1 MKPISSKKNA
11 SNVIEATCRKAY
23 KYKLD
28 PTPAQAAKLDWTLWR
43 CRELYNAALEERREA
58 WRLRHI
64 SIGYYEQKR
73 DLPAIKKLRPEYQ
86 DIHAHVLQDVIK
98 RVDLAFQAFFRRV
111 NAGQKPGYPRIQ
123 GSHRYHSLTYPEY
136 GNGVRVDGGILSLSK
151 IGRVPI
157 RLHRPIEGTPKIITI
172 SREADGWYACISCAY
187 VPTQP
192 LPLTGQETGID
203 VGLKS
208 FLALSDGT
216 FVENP
221 RHYRKA
227 ERVLK
232 RAQRRVSRRKK
243 GSHRR
248 RKAVRMLAKKHQK
261 IARQR
266 RDFHHKTALA
276 LVRQYDTIYFEAIQS
291 KNLSARPNPRP
302 AGNGGYLPNGASQK
316 AGLNKSIQDAGW
328 SQFLPI
334 LSCKAAYAGK
344 RAEAVSPA
352 YTSQDCSGC
361 GERVPKS
368 LSMRTHVCPSCGL
381 VLDRDTNA
389 ALNILWAGQVH
400 QGALTVV
407 GVLN

>member
-1 MKPISSKKNA
+1 MTDP
-11 SNVIEATCRKAY
+11 CRKAY
-23 KYKLD
+23 KYKLR
-28 PTPAQAAKLDWTLWR
+28 PTPEQAEKLDWTLWR
-43 CRELYNAALEERREA
+43 CRELYNAALAERKEA
-58 WRLRHI
+58 WRMRHV

-73 DLPAIKKLRPEYQ
+73 DLPAIKELRPEYR

-98 RVDLAFQAFFRRV
+98 RVDLAFAAFFRRAK
-111 NAGQKPGYPRIQ
+111 AGEKPGYPRFQ
-123 GSHRYHSLTYPEY
+123 GRSRYHSITYPEY
-136 GNGVRVDGGILSLSK
+136 GNGVTLDGGLLSLSK
-151 IGRVPI
+151 IGRVAI
-157 RLHRPIEGTPKIITI
+157 RLHRPLEGTPKTVTI
-172 SREADGWYACISCAY
+172 SREADGWYACLSCAE

-208 FLALSDGT
+208 FLALADGT
-216 FVENP
+216 FIENP

-227 ERVLK
+227 EKALK

-243 GSHRR
+243 GSQRR
-248 RKAVRMLAKKHQK
+248 RKAVKWLARKHQK

-276 LVRQYDTIYFEAIQS
+276 LVRQYDTIYFEDLQVA
-291 KNLSARPNPRP
+291 NLSKAPEPKP
-302 AGNGGYLPNGASQK
+302 APDKPGHYLPNGAAAK

-328 SQFLPI
+328 YQFRVI

-344 RAEAVSPA
+344 RAVAVPPA

-361 GERVPKS
+361 GERVQKR
-368 LSMRTHVCPSCGL
+368 LSVRTHVCPFCGL

-389 ALNILWAGQVH
+389 ALNILWAGQAH
-400 QGALTVV
+400 QGAVAV
-407 GVLN
+407 AAVLN